1 MSVLS
6 IAASGLLNY
15 LTQQQNSAKST
26 QNTTSQTSN
35 PIAQAF
41 SRLSQDLQSG
51 DLSAAQQDYATI
63 QQDFQSMATQS
74 QAMRTHHHHH
84 VGDSGG
90 SRAVSQLFSE
100 LGSAL
105 QSGNLTNAQQ
115 AYSSLQQDLLQL
127 TQGVG
132 VSSGSTPAASTTSG
146 SLSVNG

>member
-1 MSVLS
+1 MSVLG

-26 QNTTSQTSN
+26 ETTTSQTSN
-35 PIAQAF
+35 PIAQGF

-51 DLSAAQQDYATI
+51 DLSAAQQDYSTI

-84 VGDSGG
+84 VGDGSS

-115 AYSSLQQDLLQL
+115 AYSSLQQDLLQIA
-127 TQGVG
+127 QGG
-132 VSSGSTPAASTTSG
+132 ASSSSTPGSTTLG
-146 SLSVNG
+146 GLSVNG